1 MSRWFFL
8 GEELRVAPKMALW
21 GGPALG
27 RGGASG
33 PPKSAA
39 QSGRGGRGCWTLR
52 TGADL
57 CHAPAPRLPE
67 ASSPAGDVTIFVV
80 TQPAAWAAGRPPA
93 LVHVPCRAGPAHSP
107 LHCLTHPPGP
117 PASLLPGVTCHRCSC
132 PLPAASLAMLSQE
145 PRGTSRLLCAAP
157 PGCPVATCVGCRCRP
172 AVFAARSSGTFAL
185 LSRVCA
191 GSELTSTPCG
201 ARDSCPW

>member
-1 MSRWFFL
+1 MRETVSRWFFL

-57 CHAPAPRLPE
+57 CHAPAPRLPQ

-80 TQPAAWAAGRPPA
+80 TQPAAWAAGRPPGPCPRPLPGWPSTFSTA
-93 LVHVPCRAGPAHSP
+93 LPHASPRASCVPAARGHLSP
-107 LHCLTHPPGP
+107 LLLSSPRCVPGDAESGATRNLP
-117 PASLLPGVTCHRCSC
+117 PAVCGSPWLSRRDLRWLSLPAGCVCCSEFWNFRT
-132 PLPAASLAMLSQE
+132 PLPSA
-145 PRGTSRLLCAAP
+145 RGL
-157 PGCPVATCVGCRCRP
+157 
-172 AVFAARSSGTFAL
+172 
-185 LSRVCA
+185 
-191 GSELTSTPCG
+191 
-201 ARDSCPW
+201 